1 MSAEGSQTLD
11 RGLRILEEVAQE
23 DRADGMT
30 ISELAILLGVGRP
43 VVYRLVATLEDHQMV
58 MRHEGKVRPWLGM
71 HQLAGAAMPAL
82 SRRAR
87 PALRRLA
94 DAVGA
99 TAHLTVVDDGEAV
112 ALVVVEPS
120 TTDFHVA
127 YRTGARHP
135 LERGAAG
142 RAILA
147 ARDGAVHLVAT
158 HGDLQSGAHGLAM
171 AVPLVARLEASVGVV
186 ALHELDE
193 RAAGPAIRSAA
204 AEISGTSHSQST

>member
-11 RGLRILEEVAQE
+11 RGLRILEEVAHE
-23 DRADGMT
+23 DRADGLT
-30 ISELAILLGVGRP
+30 ISELATLLGVGRP

-58 MRHEGKVRPWLGM
+58 MRHEGRVQPWLGM
-71 HQLAGAAMPAL
+71 HRLAGAAMPAL

-94 DAVGA
+94 DAAGA
-99 TAHLTVVDDGEAV
+99 TAHLTVVDGSEAV

-127 YRTGARHP
+127 YRAGARHS

-147 ARDGAVHLVAT
+147 ARDGEPRLVST
-158 HGDLQSGAHGLAM
+158 HGDLQAGAHGLAL
-171 AVPLVARLEASVGVV
+171 ALQVDARLEASVGVV

-193 RAAGPAIRSAA
+193 GTVGPAIRAA
-204 AEISGTSHSQST
+204 VEGISGLTP

>member
-11 RGLRILEEVAQE
+11 RGLRILEEIAHE
-23 DRADGMT
+23 DRADGLT
-30 ISELAILLGVGRP
+30 ISELATLLGVGRP

-58 MRHEGKVRPWLGM
+58 MRHGGRVQPWLGM
-71 HQLAGAAMPAL
+71 HRLAGAAMPAL

-94 DAVGA
+94 DAAGA
-99 TAHLTVVDDGEAV
+99 TAHLTVVDGSEAV
-112 ALVVVEPS
+112 ALLVVEPS

-147 ARDGAVHLVAT
+147 AREGEPRLVAT
-158 HGDLQSGAHGLAM
+158 HGDLQAGAHGLAM
-171 AVPLVARLEASVGVV
+171 ALPVDARLEASVGVV
-186 ALHELDE
+186 ALHGLDE
-193 RAAGPAIRSAA
+193 SAVGPAIRGAVESISAP
-204 AEISGTSHSQST
+204 SP